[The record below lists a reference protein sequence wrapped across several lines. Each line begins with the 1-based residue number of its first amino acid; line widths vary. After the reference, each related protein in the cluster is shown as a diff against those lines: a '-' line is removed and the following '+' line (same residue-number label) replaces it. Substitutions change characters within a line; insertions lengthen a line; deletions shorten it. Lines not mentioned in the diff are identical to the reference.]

1 MGGAAMQAGGT
12 VLTGNA
18 RDGEVFRRG
27 NAENARAIVV
37 ATSEDLINLEIALTA
52 REANPRARI
61 VVRLFDEEFAARVRS
76 TFDVDYVL
84 SPAALAAPAFAAAA
98 LGRSIADRFMVEGSE
113 YLFVRMHVDPG
124 STWVGA
130 TVGDVV
136 RNRDAHALAHEPAI
150 GRVRVRP
157 SNRVPLR
164 PGDVVD
170 LICSPAAWTELEGD
184 ASDFASGSAFQ

>member
-1 MGGAAMQAGGT
+1 MQGGAT
-12 VLTGNA
+12 VLTGDA
-18 RDGEVFRRG
+18 RQAEVFVRA
-27 NAENARAIVV
+27 NAEGARAIVV
-37 ATSEDLINLEIALTA
+37 ATSEDLLNLEIALTA
-52 REANPRARI
+52 REANPRVRI

-98 LGRSIADRFMVEGSE
+98 LGRSLADRFMVDGVE
-113 YLFVRMHVDPG
+113 YLFVRLHVDPG

-130 TVGDVV
+130 TIADVV
-136 RNRDAHALAHEPAI
+136 RNRDAAALAYEPAI

-157 SNRVPLR
+157 SGRVPLR

-170 LICSPAAWTELEGD
+170 LVASPEAWAELGADSPADLV
-184 ASDFASGSAFQ
+184 SLSSF